1 MSMHLLSSLMIT
13 GWLAAAPSPATSA
26 PVGELWAGHQI
37 GFGSREIP
45 FKGTVTTRSDSFVL
59 AEVRRTEGRIEL
71 VQRACRVLI
80 EPVGGVRVTVDA
92 AAMPHASMRFVLGE
106 HAKSLVADAVLA
118 WDEDDIDDDGKPGM
132 TVTVDAPVCSGEL
145 YVTNR
150 STTHA
155 AGMLDG
161 RRFDGHA
168 WVRVVQ
174 HVIDT
179 KGACLSMAARDTDE
193 RVQGPFAYVPVP
205 AGSTCEGLLRN
216 GWPVDAESE

>member
-1 MSMHLLSSLMIT
+1 MHMLSSLLFT
-13 GWLAAAPSPATSA
+13 SWLAAVPSPAANA
-26 PVGELWAGHQI
+26 PVRELWAGHQI

-80 EPVGGVRVTVDA
+80 EPVGGVRVTIDA
-92 AAMPHASMRFVLGE
+92 AAMPRASMRFLLGE
-106 HAKSLVADAVLA
+106 QAKSLVADAVLA
-118 WDEDDIDDDGKPGM
+118 WDEDDIDDDGNPGM
-132 TVTVDAPVCSGEL
+132 TVTVAAPVCSGEL
-145 YVTNR
+145 YVTNS

-155 AGMLDG
+155 AGLLEG
-161 RRFDGHA
+161 GRFDGHA
-168 WVRVVQ
+168 WVHVVQ

-179 KGACLSMAARDTDE
+179 KGACLSVAARDTNE
-193 RVQGPFAYVPVP
+193 RLQGPFAYVPVP
-205 AGSTCEGLLRN
+205 AGTTCEGLLRG